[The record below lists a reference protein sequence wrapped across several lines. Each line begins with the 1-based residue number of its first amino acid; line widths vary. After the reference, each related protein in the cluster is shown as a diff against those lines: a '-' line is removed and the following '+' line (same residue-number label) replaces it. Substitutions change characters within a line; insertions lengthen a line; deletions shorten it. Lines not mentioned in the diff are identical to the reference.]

1 VTRPQLVA
9 PVGIRLL
16 VLDVDDTMAPHG
28 GLPSPEVVRA
38 LRELHADGVE
48 IMVATGRPAHATR
61 APPRRP
67 CWRSTRRSASRS
79 KSRAKGVA

>member
-1 VTRPQLVA
+1 MTRPQLVA

-61 APPRRP
+61 APPRR
-67 CWRSTRRSASRS
+67 WGSTRRSASRS
-79 KSRAKGVA
+79 KSRARGIA